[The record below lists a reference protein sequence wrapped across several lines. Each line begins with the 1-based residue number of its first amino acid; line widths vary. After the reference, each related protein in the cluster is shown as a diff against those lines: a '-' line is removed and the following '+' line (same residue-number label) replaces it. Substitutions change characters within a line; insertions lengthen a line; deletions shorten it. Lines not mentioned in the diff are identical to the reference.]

1 LQDPPDEKNN
11 ERFLKMS
18 SLSFTFPRKSATM
31 KFFLPVFLLI
41 SFISVFGQSDTV
53 IVFYDRDGKVCDANS
68 GIKFSLQIKENDH
81 YKKLKVDGM
90 DNKIESVAYFT
101 DADCKTFDGP
111 YREIYKN
118 GRSRTSGYYSEN
130 KKINAWKRWDDDG
143 VLTDSVFYKD
153 GYISGIGLSWNKEG
167 IIIDSLMFENDGKG
181 VSHGYWS
188 NGNPSQKGGYAGGKK
203 EGTWTY
209 YYTTG
214 KKCQEVNYTADSA
227 ISYTCYDEKEN
238 VQKDNCVYEKE
249 ANYPGGEKKWMQ
261 YLDNKLSTVRLPDD
275 YYNGQIFG
283 EVWIQFVVDVDGSIS
298 DAKIIQSVDPRLD
311 AIALN
316 IINKS
321 PKWQHAVQY
330 NRPVKAYRRQPI
342 TFGRVTK

>member
-1 LQDPPDEKNN
+1 
-11 ERFLKMS
+11 
-18 SLSFTFPRKSATM
+18 M
-31 KFFLPVFLLI
+31 KFFLLVFLLI

-53 IVFYDRDGKVCDANS
+53 IVFYDRDGKVCDKTSAV
-68 GIKFSLQIKENDH
+68 KFSLQMKEDDH

-101 DADCKTFDGP
+101 DAECKTFDGP

-118 GRSRTSGYYSEN
+118 GHTRTSGYYSQN
-130 KKINAWKRWDDDG
+130 KKINAWKTWSDDG
-143 VLTDSVFYKD
+143 VLMDSFFYKD
-153 GYISGIGLSWNKEG
+153 GYISGIGLSRNKEG

-188 NGNPSQKGGYAGGKK
+188 NGNPSQKGAYAGGKK
-203 EGTWTY
+203 EGTWIY

-238 VQKDNCVYEKE
+238 GQKDNCIYEKE
-249 ANYPGGEKKWMQ
+249 AGFPGGEKKWVQ
-261 YLDNKLSTVRLPDD
+261 YLEGRLSSARLPKQ
-275 YYNGQIFG
+275 YYHGKIYGQ
-283 EVWIQFVVDVDGSIS
+283 VWIQFVVDMDGRIRE
-298 DAKIIQSVDPRLD
+298 AKVIQSVDPALD
-311 AIALN
+311 QIALD
-316 IINKS
+316 IINES

-330 NRPVKAYRRQPI
+330 NRPAKAYRRQQI
-342 TFGRVTK
+342 IFGQVTN